1 MNEQNTGQ
9 FLHFNIDPPDTTHQ
23 AALRILKTKDGR
35 QFVGKMKGS
44 KAKNFEG
51 QWRAEIRPKR
61 PKFPIEKGTPVRV
74 VFGLFYKS
82 CKSRPCKEI
91 QWKTT
96 KPDADNVIK
105 TMLDC
110 LVEEGYIATDQQVAD
125 LRVMKLEWDHG
136 GFVEVLIQPCTPF
149 LRG

>member
-1 MNEQNTGQ
+1 MSEQSTGQ
-9 FLHFNIDPPDTTHQ
+9 FLHFNIDPPETTHQ

-61 PKFPIEKGTPVRV
+61 PKFPIPAGTPVQV

-82 CKSRPCKEI
+82 CKSRPCKDI

-96 KPDADNVIK
+96 KPDADNVVK

-125 LRVMKLEWDHG
+125 LRVMKMEWDHG

>member
-1 MNEQNTGQ
+1 MSEQSTGQ
-9 FLHFNIDPPDTTHQ
+9 FLHFNIDPPETTHQ

-44 KAKNFEG
+44 KAKNV
-51 QWRAEIRPKR
+51 Q
-61 PKFPIEKGTPVRV
+61 V

-82 CKSRPCKEI
+82 CKSRPCKDI

-96 KPDADNVIK
+96 KPDADNVVK

-125 LRVMKLEWDHG
+125 LRVMKMEWDHG